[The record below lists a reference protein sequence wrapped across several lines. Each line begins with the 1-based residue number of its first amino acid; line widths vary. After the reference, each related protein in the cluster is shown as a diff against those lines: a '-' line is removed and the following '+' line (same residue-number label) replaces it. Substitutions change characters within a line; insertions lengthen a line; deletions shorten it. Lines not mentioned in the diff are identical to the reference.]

1 MAESNKMRILA
12 IASINLNWFLRA
24 SFVKYWNVFNRPVTH
39 VRKSHALVWRLCMPV
54 FNCILRSY
62 LWLQQV
68 IQSLIDSFIY

>member
-39 VRKSHALVWRLCMPV
+39 VRKSHALV
-54 FNCILRSY
+54 
-62 LWLQQV
+62 
-68 IQSLIDSFIY
+68 